1 MELLGVQDVFV
12 GILDFGPEA
21 ARTRLFQSLAAV
33 PSLTPDAYRP
43 RQLQRTIRGQAGVQ
57 RFFTAAG
64 RGFCLYSVIGS
75 MGNRVPLTARANEFL
90 GDYPGRRTVSL
101 SLPPVTA
108 PYLAAVALL
117 GAAGVAKAMRPG
129 ETANAL
135 AAAGHPVGRAV
146 GSRRRRGRS
155 GPGGCGPPG
164 PRCAHRR
171 PGGRDVRVVRRLHRA
186 SPCARGWA
194 LTSCGCF
201 GRPDSPPTIA
211 HAMLDAGAAASAV
224 WWAAAWPTGYGFD
237 QLARLF
243 FHQPWHG
250 GPLVLVGAV
259 VAGLAYLVW
268 TDPMPAAR
276 RS

>member
-1 MELLGVQDVFV
+1 M
-12 GILDFGPEA
+12 
-21 ARTRLFQSLAAV
+21 
-33 PSLTPDAYRP
+33 
-43 RQLQRTIRGQAGVQ
+43 
-57 RFFTAAG
+57 
-64 RGFCLYSVIGS
+64 
-75 MGNRVPLTARANEFL
+75 
-90 GDYPGRRTVSL
+90 SL

-135 AAAGHPVGRAV
+135 SAAGHPVGRAW
-146 GSRRRRGRS
+146 
-155 GPGGCGPPG
+155 
-164 PRCAHRR
+164 
-171 PGGRDVRVVRRLHRA
+171 VRVGAGAEVALAVAALLVPGALTGGLVAATYALFAAFIVVALR
-186 SPCARGWA
+186 RGWA

-211 HAMLDAGAAASAV
+211 HAVLDAGAAASAV